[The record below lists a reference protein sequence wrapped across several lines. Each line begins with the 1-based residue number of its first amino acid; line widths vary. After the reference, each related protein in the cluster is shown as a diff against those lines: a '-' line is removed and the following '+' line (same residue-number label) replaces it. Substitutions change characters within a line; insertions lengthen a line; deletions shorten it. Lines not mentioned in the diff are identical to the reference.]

1 MLRNM
6 QTIIEGA
13 GFFLWPFGF
22 LSLLAVFVVVERC
35 LALRASRVIPR
46 EALGL
51 ILTGD
56 FDAVVKHYPKT
67 ISGRIIKFALDENPD
82 DQALLAYARMEFSR
96 MERGLFLLDSVVAI
110 APLIGL
116 FGTVYGLFILFPET
130 GGMPDQAM
138 LTRGVGLALTTTM
151 LGLIIAMPA
160 LFANNL
166 LLRHIDVLASRI
178 SLLVERLNSRG
189 R

>member
-1 MLRNM
+1 ME
-6 QTIIEGA
+6 TIIEGA

-22 LSLLAVFVVVERC
+22 LSLLAVFVIAERC
-35 LALRASRVIPR
+35 IALRGARVMPR
-46 EALGL
+46 ETLGL
-51 ILTGD
+51 ILAGD
-56 FDAVVKHYPKT
+56 FANVVKLYPKT
-67 ISGRIIKFALDENPD
+67 ISGRIIKFALEENPD

-96 MERGLFLLDSVVAI
+96 MERGLFLLDSVIAI

-116 FGTVYGLFILFPET
+116 FGTVYGLFTLFPET
-130 GGMPDQAM
+130 GGLPDQAT

-151 LGLIIAMPA
+151 LGLFIAMPA

-166 LLRHIDVLASRI
+166 LLRRIDILAARI
-178 SLLVERLNSRG
+178 SLVVERLNSRE